1 MVETSMVLILLTAI
15 IIGIMQTTTLLSD
28 SKLSRAKTLTQQSP
42 VKDTKGLILW
52 LETSLEESF
61 LLSEIEDNSGV
72 ISVWRDIKNNA
83 LKNNDATQSNANN
96 KPTYQ
101 INEFNE
107 SIPAI
112 RFDGTNDYLNFDG
125 TKLINSPYTIF
136 IVDKR
141 TSSKSNNYF
150 IAGTGT
156 VPNQNLI
163 LGYNSNVSIMHSH
176 SSNDLTHTITGY
188 NQDIVRIHT
197 FEFNMSGKRYYLNGG
212 ESADKSDSITNPI
225 GAFNSPTI
233 GRYLAAPSYYQGD
246 IAEIIMFNKI
256 LKRNERQAIEEYL
269 SKKYDI
275 TLN

>member
-15 IIGIMQTTTLLSD
+15 IVGIMQTTTLLSD

-42 VKDTKGLILW
+42 VKDTGSLILW

-61 LLSEIEDNSGV
+61 LLSEIDDNSGL

-83 LKNNDATQSNANN
+83 LQNNDATQSNANN
-96 KPTYQ
+96 RPTYQ
-101 INEFNE
+101 INAFND

-112 RFDGTNDYLNFDG
+112 RFDGSNDYLNFDG
-125 TKLINSPYTIF
+125 TKLINSPYSIF

-141 TSSKSNNYF
+141 TSSKNHNYF
-150 IAGTGT
+150 IAGSGSA
-156 VPNQNLI
+156 PNQNLV
-163 LGYNSNVSIMHSH
+163 LGYNSNSSIMHSH
-176 SSNDLTHTITGY
+176 SSNDLTHAIAGY
-188 NQDIVRIHT
+188 NQDVVRIHT
-197 FEFNMSGKRYYLNGG
+197 FEFNMSGKKYYLNGG
-212 ESADKSDSITNPI
+212 ESADESDNVTNPI

-246 IAEIIMFNKI
+246 IAEIIIFNKI

-269 SKKYDI
+269 SKKYEVV
-275 TLN
+275 LN